1 MYNIKMQAGFMAN
14 LPKKRQELQDAEA
27 ELADLEKHIRVF
39 EATVDNRLGELL
51 DQLSD
56 LNAETALLDDEIR
69 MIREQ
74 RLYGTDLMQYSEGAP
89 RPARPKKLTD
99 LPPQVL
105 TSLGKTQSSADNPY
119 AAQGI
124 QIPDIKTLYR
134 KLARRYHPDLARNP
148 TDRAQSN
155 RQMAEINQAYAAG
168 DLTTLF
174 KLAGIDIPYG
184 VDLSQQNL
192 HLDNLNDRSLTE
204 AEQLERKI
212 NLVRQRITR
221 LTDLP
226 LVRLSLE
233 VKLARHQRRDL
244 LNEMAT
250 ELRYKVAR
258 KTAERDYLQAQI
270 KASGYYQEE

>member
-1 MYNIKMQAGFMAN
+1 MAN
-14 LPKKRQELQDAEA
+14 IPKKRQELEDAEA
-27 ELADLEKHIRVF
+27 ELAELEKQIRVF
-39 EATVDNRLGELL
+39 EATVDNRLGDLL

-56 LNAETALLDDEIR
+56 LNAETSHLDEEIR

-105 TSLGKTQSSADNPY
+105 TGLDKTQSAVGNPF
-119 AAQGI
+119 AQAI

-148 TDRAQSN
+148 ADRALSN

-168 DLTTLF
+168 DLTTLL
-174 KLAGIDIPYG
+174 KLAGTDIPYG

-192 HLDNLNDRSLTE
+192 NLDYLHDRSLTE

-212 NLVRQRITR
+212 KAVRQRITR
-221 LTDLP
+221 LSDLP

-244 LNEMAT
+244 LNEMAA

-270 KASGYYQEE
+270 KASGYYQED

>member
-14 LPKKRQELQDAEA
+14 LPKKRQELEDAESELA
-27 ELADLEKHIRVF
+27 ELEKQIRVF
-39 EATVDNRLGELL
+39 EATVDNRLGDLL
-51 DQLSD
+51 DHLSD
-56 LNAETALLDDEIR
+56 LNAETAHLDEEIR

-105 TSLGKTQSSADNPY
+105 TGLDKTQSAVDNPF
-119 AAQGI
+119 AQAI

-148 TDRAQSN
+148 SDRTQSN

-168 DLTTLF
+168 DLTTLL
-174 KLAGIDIPYG
+174 KLAGTDIPYG

-192 HLDNLNDRSLTE
+192 NLDYLHDRSLTE

-212 NLVRQRITR
+212 KAVRQRITR
-221 LTDLP
+221 LSDLP

-244 LNEMAT
+244 LYEMAA
-250 ELRYKVAR
+250 ELRYKLAR

>member
-14 LPKKRQELQDAEA
+14 IPKKRQELEDAEA
-27 ELADLEKHIRVF
+27 ELAELEKQIRVF
-39 EATVDNRLGELL
+39 EATVDNRLGDLL

-56 LNAETALLDDEIR
+56 LNAETSHLDEEIR

-105 TSLGKTQSSADNPY
+105 TGLDKTQSAVGNPF
-119 AAQGI
+119 AQAI

-148 TDRAQSN
+148 ADRALSN

-168 DLTTLF
+168 DLTTLL
-174 KLAGIDIPYG
+174 KLAGTDIPYG

-192 HLDNLNDRSLTE
+192 NLDYLHDRSLTE

-212 NLVRQRITR
+212 KAVRQRITR
-221 LTDLP
+221 LSDLP

-244 LNEMAT
+244 LNEMAA

-270 KASGYYQEE
+270 KASGYYQED